1 MNMIEERQSIE
12 NIDKINDSGPE
23 LYKKLADL
31 AKLLKQVLCAEI
43 KEDMNNIDEKMNK
56 QIS

>member
-1 MNMIEERQSIE
+1 MIEERQSIE

-31 AKLLKQVLCAEI
+31 AKLLKQVLYAEN
-43 KEDMNNIDEKMNK
+43 KENMNNID
-56 QIS
+56 